1 MPAPLSP
8 RDREWVLSHRRQLAM
23 AAAAADLDQVRRIF
37 EHEITEAED
46 PAAVSRV
53 LRAASNVV
61 VPKNTVLSANQVTQ
75 MEAWTRESL
84 AGRSV
89 LEIEG
94 IREQARTHYREA
106 SAAAA
111 GDQDDALVQIMVRM
125 AELRLSTCSSVLAWM
140 RTADVDHYDGRPL
153 P

>member
-1 MPAPLSP
+1 MVAPLSA
-8 RDREWVLSHRRQLAM
+8 RDREWVLSHRRELAM
-23 AAAAADLDQVRRIF
+23 AAAVGDLAQVRRILQ
-37 EHEITEAED
+37 HEITEAED

-53 LRAASNVV
+53 LRAVAHVV
-61 VPKNTVLSANQVTQ
+61 VPQNTVLTADQVTQ

-84 AGRSV
+84 TGRSV
-89 LEIEG
+89 LEIEDL
-94 IREQARTHYREA
+94 REQARTHYRET

-111 GDQDDALVQIMVRM
+111 GDQADALVRM

-140 RTADVDHYDGRPL
+140 RTDGIDRYDGRSL